1 MHPGGLL
8 PWAEVSLV
16 INVYTIGNCV
26 EALRGAQVFHD
37 GEQFVFALK
46 TTLPVVAGILRTL
59 EFRGGNNLEGDSLL
73 LGEGDGIRQMSPREA
88 GRISDDCQHI
98 RPQDAMRSP
107 GE

>member
-16 INVYTIGNCV
+16 VQVHAIGNRV
-26 EALRGAQVFHD
+26 VALRGAQVFHD

-46 TTLPVVAGILRTL
+46 AALPVVARILWTV
-59 EFRGGNNLEGDSLL
+59 EFRGGNNLDGDSLL

-88 GRISDDCQHI
+88 WRISDGRQH
-98 RPQDAMRSP
+98 ARSK
-107 GE
+107 GSMSGHG